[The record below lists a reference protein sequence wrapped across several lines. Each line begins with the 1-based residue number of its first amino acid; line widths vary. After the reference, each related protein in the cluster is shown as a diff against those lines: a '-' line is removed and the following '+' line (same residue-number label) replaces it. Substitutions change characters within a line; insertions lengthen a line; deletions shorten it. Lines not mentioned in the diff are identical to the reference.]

1 MSKISEFQRLKKF
14 TGEEIVPLASKG
26 DNFGITI
33 ADLMSSLAFKY
44 RGELNEESEL
54 PAPAESNYGEFY
66 VIGTHIFLFIH
77 STIAGEQAW
86 VDIGDFRGPAG
97 RDGTGINVIGPL
109 PEVEDLPESA
119 EKNGDAYLIKG
130 IIYIWTGKEWSIF
143 GQRGPEGKDA
153 FAVWKERQ
161 SNPDEVTFED
171 YVEAIRGSKGE
182 QGDIGPDGKDAF
194 AVAQEAGYKGSRDEW
209 LQSLHGK
216 DGKDGTNGESAYQLA
231 KKAGFEG
238 DEAAWL
244 ASLVGPN
251 GKSAYQVAV
260 DNGFVGD
267 ETAFIASLK
276 SPGLRAGGA
285 VDKKEELPEVGDAEY
300 YWMVGTNMYLW
311 IKDAWYDAGNIKG
324 EKGDIGPDGKS
335 AYEIAKAGGYTGS
348 ESEWIASLK
357 GDAGESAYQTAVKGG
372 YKGTEA
378 EWIQSL
384 HGKVGETGKSA
395 YDAAV
400 EAGFEGTEAAW
411 LASLH
416 GKDGAPGYSAYELAV
431 QKGFSGTVEEYLKS
445 LEGDNGYKLA
455 VQKGFKGSEEEWLA
469 SLVGKP
475 GKDAYQLAVDK
486 GFKGDEAAWLASLRG
501 EAGKSAYAVAKEQ
514 GFDGTEDEWLVSL
527 RAPGFDKIVEAA
539 DVGSLPEKGDVST
552 IYLVGNTMYLWT
564 ETGYK
569 AGSEFRGPDGKSA
582 FELAKQ
588 QGFTGTLDEWIA
600 SLKGEKGNVGPDGK
614 SAYDIAKA
622 GGFEG
627 DEKAWLESLHG
638 AKGDAGESIYQVAKR
653 NGFQGTET
661 QYLEAQKGESAYSIA
676 VRQGFKG
683 NEAEWIAS
691 LAGEAGQ
698 SAYQIAVANGFE
710 GSIED
715 YLTSLVGPAGKEGPE
730 GKQGPVGPSV
740 PVKDYLDTESQL
752 PGTGV
757 EGDGYMVAGVLWIW
771 SVEQNKFVSTGQK
784 LKGEDGRDGT
794 DGKDGAP
801 GKKGADGKDGNRVI
815 PMAARPTALDGREG
829 DLAWVYSANEL
840 HQKVSTTRWVML
852 ANIGGGN
859 VYDTVE
865 KFIHQVRLAGEW
877 VPLPVQ
883 EAPND
888 GKQYVRKG
896 KAWAEFGLDTYNL
909 AITRVTDGNFNAAE
923 FNCFIIDGTKQM
935 TIKFNNLPANRA
947 QVFVVVM
954 EGSTGNITWP
964 SNMKWTEERAPVMGA
979 TYTNITVMW
988 DGTRLT
994 ASVSQKV

>member
-1 MSKISEFQRLKKF
+1 
-14 TGEEIVPLASKG
+14 
-26 DNFGITI
+26 
-33 ADLMSSLAFKY
+33 MSSLAFKY

-238 DEAAWL
+238 DETAWL

-285 VDKKEELPEVGDAEY
+285 VDKKEDLPEVGDAEY

-357 GDAGESAYQTAVKGG
+357 GDTGESAYQTAVKGG

-431 QKGFSGTVEEYLKS
+431 QKR
-445 LEGDNGYKLA
+445 
-455 VQKGFKGSEEEWLA
+455 VQRHS
-469 SLVGKP
+469 
-475 GKDAYQLAVDK
+475 
-486 GFKGDEAAWLASLRG
+486 
-501 EAGKSAYAVAKEQ
+501 
-514 GFDGTEDEWLVSL
+514 
-527 RAPGFDKIVEAA
+527 
-539 DVGSLPEKGDVST
+539 
-552 IYLVGNTMYLWT
+552 
-564 ETGYK
+564 
-569 AGSEFRGPDGKSA
+569 
-582 FELAKQ
+582 
-588 QGFTGTLDEWIA
+588 
-600 SLKGEKGNVGPDGK
+600 
-614 SAYDIAKA
+614 
-622 GGFEG
+622 
-627 DEKAWLESLHG
+627 
-638 AKGDAGESIYQVAKR
+638 
-653 NGFQGTET
+653 
-661 QYLEAQKGESAYSIA
+661 
-676 VRQGFKG
+676 
-683 NEAEWIAS
+683 
-691 LAGEAGQ
+691 
-698 SAYQIAVANGFE
+698 
-710 GSIED
+710 
-715 YLTSLVGPAGKEGPE
+715 
-730 GKQGPVGPSV
+730 
-740 PVKDYLDTESQL
+740 
-752 PGTGV
+752 
-757 EGDGYMVAGVLWIW
+757 
-771 SVEQNKFVSTGQK
+771 
-784 LKGEDGRDGT
+784 
-794 DGKDGAP
+794 
-801 GKKGADGKDGNRVI
+801 
-815 PMAARPTALDGREG
+815 
-829 DLAWVYSANEL
+829 
-840 HQKVSTTRWVML
+840 
-852 ANIGGGN
+852 
-859 VYDTVE
+859 
-865 KFIHQVRLAGEW
+865 
-877 VPLPVQ
+877 
-883 EAPND
+883 
-888 GKQYVRKG
+888 
-896 KAWAEFGLDTYNL
+896 
-909 AITRVTDGNFNAAE
+909 
-923 FNCFIIDGTKQM
+923 
-935 TIKFNNLPANRA
+935 
-947 QVFVVVM
+947 
-954 EGSTGNITWP
+954 
-964 SNMKWTEERAPVMGA
+964 
-979 TYTNITVMW
+979 
-988 DGTRLT
+988 
-994 ASVSQKV
+994 